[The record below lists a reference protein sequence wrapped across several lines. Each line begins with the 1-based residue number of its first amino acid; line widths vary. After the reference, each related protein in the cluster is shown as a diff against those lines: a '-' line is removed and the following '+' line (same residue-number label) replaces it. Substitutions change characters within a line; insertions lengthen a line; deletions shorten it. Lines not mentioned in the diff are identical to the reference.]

1 MRKLLIV
8 ALLALFAAFG
18 WGWYS
23 PYYTLG
29 KLRDAA
35 RAGDADYVNAHIDY
49 PAVRDSLQASM
60 KAAVTRKLGGAAAV
74 QNNPFARF
82 GAAIA
87 GAVSAPL
94 SDALVTPDGMR
105 ELLRH
110 TAHRGGDERPEDEG
124 DKSAESGSGT
134 EETAPHADGE
144 RSFRNVGAGYR
155 NWHEFSVQA
164 DSRIGPL
171 ALVFERQ
178 GLFGW
183 KLKALEVSGS

>member
-1 MRKLLIV
+1 MRKLLLAV
-8 ALLALFAAFG
+8 MLALFAAFG

-35 RAGDADYVNAHIDY
+35 QAGDAEYVNAHIDY
-49 PAVRDSLQASM
+49 PAVRESLQASM
-60 KAAVTRKLGGAAAV
+60 KAVVTRKLGGEAAV
-74 QNNPFARF
+74 QHNPFARF

-87 GAVSAPL
+87 GAVSVPL
-94 SDALVTPDGMR
+94 TEGLVTPEGMR

-110 TAHRGGDERPEDEG
+110 TAHRSGGERTEDES
-124 DKSAESGSGT
+124 DKSAEVGSGT
-134 EETAPHADGE
+134 EGAAPSGDGE
-144 RSFRNVGAGYR
+144 RPFHNAGAGYR
-155 NWHEFSVQA
+155 SWREFSVQA

-171 ALVFERQ
+171 ALVFKRQ

-183 KLKALEVSGS
+183 KLKALEVSGN